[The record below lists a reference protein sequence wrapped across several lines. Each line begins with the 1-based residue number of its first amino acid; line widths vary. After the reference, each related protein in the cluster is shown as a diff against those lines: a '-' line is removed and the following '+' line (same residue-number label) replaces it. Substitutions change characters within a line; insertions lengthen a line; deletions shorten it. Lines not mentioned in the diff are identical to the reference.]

1 MKEKQYLI
9 VLDSFEY
16 KAKESEFYSYLRD
29 IINPHFFY
37 SKYENRITEQFQKT
51 PIIGGMITHIA
62 YWMLSLGYA
71 IKLFNKKY
79 AEINNII
86 SQAETLYLS
95 GDFKSAYEMSEQA
108 LAKLNFRDKQ

>member
-1 MKEKQYLI
+1 MK
-9 VLDSFEY
+9 F
-16 KAKESEFYSYLRD
+16 
-29 IINPHFFY
+29 
-37 SKYENRITEQFQKT
+37 
-51 PIIGGMITHIA
+51 
-62 YWMLSLGYA
+62 
-71 IKLFNKKY
+71 